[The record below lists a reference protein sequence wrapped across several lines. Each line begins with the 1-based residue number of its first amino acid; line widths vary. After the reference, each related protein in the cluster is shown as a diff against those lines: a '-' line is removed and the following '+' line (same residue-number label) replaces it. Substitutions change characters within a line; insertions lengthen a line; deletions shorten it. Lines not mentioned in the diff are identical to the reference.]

1 MSEQA
6 EQLGLAKLAMTTS
19 AESVDSEVLP
29 SQDVSLARSSAKNS
43 APRLPDNPLAPA
55 SRSNTSS
62 PSSPQLDRIADVTL
76 PPIAPAASTAIP
88 RASPT
93 ITDQTPVPAAVPLA
107 NATRT
112 QSPYQAIAMGIEVSA
127 ARVDSPPANANIPA
141 GPLAGNPSNNAR
153 LELPTLNRQTLDTT
167 QLPTS
172 ALAGLQRASRG
183 DHLAFAEGNIRLQTL
198 LRLRKADDT
207 AKRNLLQKFGASD
220 ETLVAIERG
229 LNWIEL
235 HQHDDGH
242 WSLNKFGEC
251 CSRHEGGKCAG
262 HGGVNSDTAATG
274 LALLPFLGDGHT
286 HLTGKHQAAVAKGLQ
301 WLVTHQRRDSDP
313 RKDGD
318 LFTGNK
324 GDNAYLY
331 SHGIATIALCEAYAM
346 SGDDALRDPAQRA
359 VNFIVHAQH
368 RDSGGWRYH
377 PNQAADTSVV
387 GWQVMALKSAQMANL
402 HVPEGVLDLARK
414 WLDSV
419 AGKNDQLGRFAYQ
432 GGAYSPTMTAEALL
446 CREYLGAQRDDA
458 DLQGGQR
465 YLLAHLPQFMFH
477 MQGDGWKKWNG
488 AINPLLL
495 GSQVKEGSLAGTWK
509 PKDQWENSGGTIYAT
524 SLRLLMLEVYYRH
537 LPLYRTLDE

>member
-1 MSEQA
+1 
-6 EQLGLAKLAMTTS
+6 
-19 AESVDSEVLP
+19 
-29 SQDVSLARSSAKNS
+29 
-43 APRLPDNPLAPA
+43 
-55 SRSNTSS
+55 
-62 PSSPQLDRIADVTL
+62 
-76 PPIAPAASTAIP
+76 
-88 RASPT
+88 
-93 ITDQTPVPAAVPLA
+93 
-107 NATRT
+107 
-112 QSPYQAIAMGIEVSA
+112 MGIEVSA

-465 YLLAHLPQFMFH
+465 YLLAHLPQQGKESSYYWYYGTQFMFH